1 MASKKME
8 ILKKHQ
14 FISLTT
20 YRKTGVAV
28 PTPVWFTVN
37 GEKFYV
43 VTSASSGK
51 VKRIRNNPR
60 VQVAPSDFK
69 GKMKGESF
77 YARARFLPAEEF
89 EKTEKL
95 FKRKYG
101 IQWWFFGLAGRSNDS
116 TQIYIEL
123 MEE

>member
-1 MASKKME
+1 MSTKPIE
-8 ILKKHQ
+8 ILKGHQ

-20 YRKTGVAV
+20 FRKSGVAV
-28 PTPVWFTVN
+28 PTPVWFTVS
-37 GEKFYV
+37 GDKFYV

-69 GKMKGESF
+69 GKIKGESF
-77 YARARFLPAEEF
+77 YALVRFLPVEEF

-95 FKRKYG
+95 FKKKYG
-101 IQWWFFGLAGRSNDS
+101 IQWRFFGLAGRSNDS
-116 TQIYIEL
+116 SQIYLEL
-123 MEE
+123 SEE